1 MAGSEANQMQNTVRQ
16 LLTSLDELSS
26 SLSCQRN
33 DRVESE
39 VRRVFTAGQRSAPSN
54 RSTDGIQPTQ
64 ASCNNNSS
72 NAVTANSTTTL
83 QQSNVPQ
90 LAPGNHHRNYLA
102 RRNFSGQR
110 PSHTT
115 RSTRRQKKSSLIDN
129 RPFMRDLILLGGPET
144 VHVPRQGA
152 RLTLM
157 ENGHVISGCR
167 FTKGMTAA
175 QVEITIMQA
184 FDGKIPENVDI
195 ELLMSMHTSLIVP
208 ALAPILQCLF
218 QTKPIY
224 IRPSRK
230 LLTSANDMPIQVRLF
245 SCSFILEKCSLS
257 LYSSVYSSL
266 E

>member
-1 MAGSEANQMQNTVRQ
+1 MMAGSEANQMQNTVRQ

-33 DRVESE
+33 YRVDSE
-39 VRRVFTAGQRSAPSN
+39 VRRVFTAGQRSTPSN
-54 RSTDGIQPTQ
+54 RFTDGSQATQ

-72 NAVTANSTTTL
+72 VAVTANRTTTL

-90 LAPGNHHRNYLA
+90 IAAGNHHRNYLA
-102 RRNFSGQR
+102 RHNFSGQQ
-110 PSHTT
+110 PEIPHTT

-157 ENGHVISGCR
+157 ENGHVISGCS
-167 FTKGMTAA
+167 FTKGMTAV
-175 QVEITIMQA
+175 QVEITITQA

-195 ELLMSMHTSLIVP
+195 ELLMSMHTSLVVP
-208 ALAPILQCLF
+208 ALAPSQPGIDGAILQRLF

-230 LLTSANDMPIQVRLF
+230 LLASPNDMPIQV
-245 SCSFILEKCSLS
+245 
-257 LYSSVYSSL
+257 
-266 E
+266 